1 MTTAVYNLSKSAVIV
16 VQADGK
22 ASVEVPLHVFCSIDG
37 TLAEVA
43 AQAQEQPGTPI
54 VVPSTARVPRPRN
67 SVVYGIQ
74 L

>member
-1 MTTAVYNLSKSAVIV
+1 MTTAVYNPSKSAVIV
-16 VQADGK
+16 VYADGK
-22 ASVEVPLHVFCSIDG
+22 ASVEVTLHIFCSIDG

-43 AQAQEQPGTPI
+43 AQAQEQPGTHI

>member
-1 MTTAVYNLSKSAVIV
+1 MKRT
-16 VQADGK
+16 
-22 ASVEVPLHVFCSIDG
+22 PLPQRFWAKVNKHDG